1 MNSLI
6 GARSLRTLLVCAVL
20 ATPLLNRPCIR
31 RRTTLA
37 VGDEQAELRDIV
49 EEISAI
55 LGTTVV
61 LDPRVSGR
69 VTVMSRQALD
79 REGVRRLFYSVLDAH
94 GFT

>member
-20 ATPLLNRPCIR
+20 ATPLPNRPAYAEEQR
-31 RRTTLA
+31 WQLA
-37 VGDEQAELRDIV
+37 MNQAELRDIV

-61 LDPRVSGR
+61 LDPRS
-69 VTVMSRQALD
+69 
-79 REGVRRLFYSVLDAH
+79 
-94 GFT
+94 